1 MPTYFFHTEDGVCVL
16 DQVGTGLP
24 DDARAFR
31 EAVRLAG
38 AVMHDEPE
46 RLWGGRTFR
55 TEVVSET
62 GEPLFTVVVQAVA
75 GAAPMTS

>member
-1 MPTYFFHTEDGVCVL
+1 MPTYFFHTEGGVRVL

-31 EAVRLAG
+31 EAVRLAS

-46 RLWGGRTFR
+46 HLWSGRTFR
-55 TEVVSET
+55 TEVVSEA
-62 GEPLFTVVVQAVA
+62 GEPLFTVIVQAVT
-75 GAAPMTS
+75 GAAPKTT